1 MSAVFTRQVVSLI
14 ALLAVT
20 HGGCATET
28 RPLAVQPP
36 AAVAVAPA
44 PSGALP
50 SGPSQPEPAPQPR
63 SSVKSLLVS
72 PIAEEP
78 RRPQELI
85 SFSVK
90 NVEIKDVL
98 LGLSRMSKDN
108 VVFEQ
113 DIAGKVSVDLK
124 DVTIDEALKDLL
136 SPMGLEFTR
145 DGRTIHI
152 TKQKLQTRIFSLNYI
167 PTRRSGESQVA
178 ATSGGGTSTAAGAA
192 GTTTTG
198 ATTTTAGGAPAGGE
212 QGTGFTRVK
221 GEDSTN
227 LWAEVETT
235 LKAHLSKP
243 EGAKPGGTYSINPMA
258 GIIIVT
264 DFPSQLDRI
273 AKYFDAVETSVRR
286 QVLIQAEVLEITLT
300 EDFGYGIDIAAKK
313 RLGAF
318 KGLEPRLTA
327 GGPAGTIFSQL
338 LGARPG
344 ILNIGLAD
352 ATVAVV
358 LDMLQEEGKV
368 RVLSRPSVATLNNQK
383 AIIKVATDDVFFETT
398 TTLTTQGVSQTS
410 ENSRTVTIG
419 VVLSVTPQISS
430 DGYIVMDIHPIVTDS
445 TTSRRSAGGQTRPVV
460 DVRETNTVLRVKDG
474 ESILIAGLV
483 KTSSNRQVREVPLLS
498 KIPLLGL
505 LFKRVDDS
513 SRNTELVIKITPRI
527 VAGGS

>member
-1 MSAVFTRQVVSLI
+1 MSTAITRQVVSLI
-14 ALLAVT
+14 AILAVGY
-20 HGGCATET
+20 GGCATET
-28 RPLAVQPP
+28 RPPAVKLP
-36 AAVAVAPA
+36 AAVTVAPA
-44 PSGALP
+44 PSGAP
-50 SGPSQPEPAPQPR
+50 SSGPSQPEPAPQPR

-78 RRPQELI
+78 RGPQELI

-98 LGLSRMSKDN
+98 LGLSRMSKAN
-108 VVFEQ
+108 IVFEQ

-152 TKQKLQTRIFSLNYI
+152 TKQKLQTRIFALNYI
-167 PTRRSGESQVA
+167 STRRSGESQVA

-192 GTTTTG
+192 GTT
-198 ATTTTAGGAPAGGE
+198 APAAPTAGGAAAGAD
-212 QGTGFTRVK
+212 QSTGFSRVK
-221 GEDSTN
+221 GEDSTD
-227 LWAEVETT
+227 LWKEVEEN
-235 LKAHLSKP
+235 LKKLLSP
-243 EGAKPGGTYSINPMA
+243 QGTYTINKMA
-258 GIIIVT
+258 GIVVAS
-264 DFPSQLDRI
+264 DFPSQLDRL
-273 AKYFDAVETSVRR
+273 ARYFDAVETSVRR
-286 QVLIQAEVLEITLT
+286 QVLIQAEILEITLT
-300 EDFGYGIDIAAKK
+300 EDFGYGIDVAGKK

-318 KGLEPRLTA
+318 KALEPGLTA
-327 GGPAGTIFSQL
+327 GGPARTIFSQL

-352 ATVAVV
+352 ATVSIV

-368 RVLSRPSVATLNNQK
+368 RILSRPSVSTLNNQK
-383 AIIKVATDDVFFETT
+383 AIIKVATDEPFFETT
-398 TTLTTQGVSQTS
+398 TTLVQGVGSQSSVT
-410 ENSRTVTIG
+410 TTKVTIG
-419 VVLSVTPQISS
+419 IVLSVTPQISS
-430 DGYIVMDIHPIVTDS
+430 DGYIIMDIHPSVTDS
-445 TTSRRSAGGQTRPVV
+445 TRTKEFKTQNVETSAPIV

-483 KTSSNRQVREVPLLS
+483 KTSSTRQVREVPLLS

-513 SRNTELVIKITPRI
+513 SKNTELVIKITPRI
-527 VAGGS
+527 VAGNAS

>member
-1 MSAVFTRQVVSLI
+1 MSTVLTRQVVSL
-14 ALLAVT
+14 LAVLAVAY
-20 HGGCATET
+20 GGCATET
-28 RPLAVQPP
+28 RPPAVQLP
-36 AAVAVAPA
+36 AAATVAPA
-44 PSGALP
+44 PSGAP
-50 SGPSQPEPAPQPR
+50 SSGPSQPEPAPQPR

-78 RRPQELI
+78 RGPQELI

-90 NVEIKDVL
+90 NVDIKDVL
-98 LGLSRMSKDN
+98 LGLSRMSKAN
-108 VVFEQ
+108 IVFEQ
-113 DIAGKVSVDLK
+113 DIAGKVSVELK

-152 TKQKLQTRIFSLNYI
+152 TKQKLQTRIFALNYI

-192 GTTTTG
+192 G
-198 ATTTTAGGAPAGGE
+198 ATAPAAPTAGGAAAGAD
-212 QGTGFTRVK
+212 QSTGFSRVK
-221 GEDSTN
+221 GEDSTD
-227 LWAEVETT
+227 LWKEVEEN
-235 LKAHLSKP
+235 LKKLLSP
-243 EGAKPGGTYSINPMA
+243 QGTYTINKMA
-258 GIIIVT
+258 GIVVAS
-264 DFPSQLDRI
+264 DFPSQLDRM
-273 AKYFDAVETSVRR
+273 ARYFDAVETSVRR
-286 QVLIQAEVLEITLT
+286 QVLIQAELLEITLT

-327 GGPAGTIFSQL
+327 GAPAGTIFSQL

-352 ATVAVV
+352 ATVALV

-398 TTLTTQGVSQTS
+398 TTLTPLGFSQTS
-410 ENSRTVTIG
+410 ENSRTVTVG
-419 VVLSVTPQISS
+419 VVLSVTPQVSS

-445 TTSRRSAGGQTRPVV
+445 TVSRRSAGGQTRPVV

-513 SRNTELVIKITPRI
+513 SKNTELVIKITPRI
-527 VAGGS
+527 VAGGAS